1 MENNEQL
8 YVEVGSNIYLGT
20 KDGIKYSLMQTPDS
34 KFRLV
39 EAPSDSSISLSD
51 SSGYVNKHIYILD
64 ILCITDNFS
73 FIIGHF

>member
-1 MENNEQL
+1 MENNEQI

-20 KDGIKYSLMQTPDS
+20 KDGIKYSLMQAPDS

-51 SSGYVNKHIYILD
+51 SSGYVNKHIYWIFFF
-64 ILCITDNFS
+64 ITVNFS
-73 FIIGHF
+73 FIIGQF

>member
-1 MENNEQL
+1 MENNEQI

-20 KDGIKYSLMQTPDS
+20 KDGIKYSLMQAPDS

-51 SSGYVNKHIYILD
+51 SSGYVNKYFGYFIYNRQFQLYNWSIL
-64 ILCITDNFS
+64 NY
-73 FIIGHF
+73 